1 MKNLPM
7 DLLRS
12 YVTVLDAG
20 GFTRAAQII
29 GRTQSAMSL
38 QIKRLEEALGATLLD
53 RSTHVLQPTEHGRRL
68 YGYAR
73 RILALND
80 EVIGAC
86 STTEVSGPVRF
97 GAPNEFAASLLPE
110 ILGRFA
116 QSHREVALDVKFDL
130 SKNLLARMK
139 KGEFDLVIALHDD
152 TRDKSGTTLSK
163 EPLVWVCS
171 LDHDPHNRS
180 PVPLVAAPEP
190 CIYRNN
196 MIAALRGMRKAWNIG
211 YTSPS
216 YSGIVAAVRAGL
228 GVTVLAQSTVPS
240 GVRILTA
247 RDKFPPLRSVE
258 VRLHHA
264 ERHLSKAISRFSDY
278 ILGGIVDAPQTKRFP
293 IGNEQGQRTRVYGS
307 TN

>member
-12 YVTVLDAG
+12 YVTVVDAG
-20 GFTRAAQII
+20 GFTRAAEII
-29 GRTQSAMSL
+29 GRTQSAISL
-38 QIKRLEEALGATLLD
+38 QMKRLEEVLGAPLLD
-53 RSTHVLQPTEHGRRL
+53 RSTHTLQPTEQGKRV

-80 EVIGAC
+80 EAIGAC
-86 STTEVSGPVRF
+86 SSTEVSGPVRF

-130 SKNLLARMK
+130 SKNLLARMN

-152 TRDKSGTTLSK
+152 ARDRSGTKIST
-163 EPLVWVCS
+163 EALVWACS
-171 LDHDPHNRS
+171 LDHDPHNRV
-180 PVPLVAAPEP
+180 PVPLVAAPKH
-190 CIYRNN
+190 CIYRTN
-196 MIAALRGMRKAWNIG
+196 MIAALDRMGKAWNIG

-240 GVRILTA
+240 GVRILTG
-247 RDKFPPLRSVE
+247 RDDFPPLRSVE

-264 ERHLSKAISRFSDY
+264 ERRLSKAVSRFSDY
-278 ILGGIVDAPQTKRFP
+278 ILGGIVDAPQIKRFP
-293 IGNEQGQRTRVYGS
+293 VGNRARATHRRPEPR
-307 TN
+307 